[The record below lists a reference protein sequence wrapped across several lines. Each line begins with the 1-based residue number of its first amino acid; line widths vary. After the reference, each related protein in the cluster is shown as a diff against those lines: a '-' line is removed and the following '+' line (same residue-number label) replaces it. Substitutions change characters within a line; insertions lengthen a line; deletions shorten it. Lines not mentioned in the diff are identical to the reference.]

1 MAIDTVRDV
10 LSAVPGATPTS
21 MFRDPEKNRSVGGAP
36 GSHHTRGTPD
46 NPRAVDL
53 VPAEGESMEQL
64 EARLRSSG
72 LNTLELLNEGDH
84 VHVAVDGRPRD
95 PNAQPVPGQPGF
107 RDINVQDLAP
117 EDTPESLTAA
127 GYQFDAATN
136 RWVRPVGNDAPILPA
151 PLDNAY
157 AERQAA
163 RESLALDQEE
173 ADIVQAAMIPQA
185 VLDGAGAVAG
195 DVATGLFME
204 GGTAVLSGAKRGFN
218 ATVDLIDETG
228 TWIENNV
235 IALGGFQIT
244 DPETGALS
252 VRYLRPSEFAARGG
266 SDLGRLAT
274 SENERPETVTGSL
287 IEGVSQFATG
297 WIGGGKIL
305 QGWRTVGNAGRIGKA
320 MAQGALADFTA
331 FDGQEERLAN
341 LLADHAPEV
350 LAPALNWLAA
360 DEDDGELEGRFK
372 NAIEGTV
379 LGGVVDVIG
388 QGVRRLRAARQV
400 RAAAKE
406 AAAREG
412 LQVDPTIPL
421 DEAAVR
427 GEALQA
433 SVREALGNPEA
444 PRFRVKPESPEAV
457 AAREARPAPEVTLNP
472 IPGGADSFEIM
483 VGGQRAGDLVLAPG
497 GQPFVDRV
505 EVLPAFRRQG
515 AATAA
520 YEQVE
525 SVLGRPLVPSPLGL
539 SEEATAFHKAR
550 LAAMP
555 PQEALALLEESRQ
568 IGRTFGISEDHL
580 ADRLGPLDAAARTAP
595 AAPVIT
601 PFQTKVADQAV
612 DGITPAA
619 TRASAD
625 NVFDINLARI
635 NTPEDVQAV
644 IVGMADRMAKDVD
657 LARRGTRSWD
667 QTREAANGVDW
678 VSAMGARQPGGAVNA
693 ETALAYRLALNS
705 SATKLLDLARKVEAE
720 PTLANQFA
728 FRRATATHSAIQ
740 NELMGARAEAGR
752 ALNAFKIPADA
763 PATYLRQIDSL
774 IADVGG
780 ANSAQ
785 ELARRIRMAAEKG
798 DNALN
803 QMVRGGAIART
814 REIIKLVY
822 TNSLLSGIGTPVI
835 NIAGNG
841 MMLGLNFA
849 TRAVSPRLAGAFGG
863 NATMQAGEASA
874 LVHGYQQAM
883 RDIFRMN
890 PLEAAQD
897 IGANAGERL
906 RRDGLWRGMAPGLDN
921 AVPDGVNLRAEREE
935 AGSTMGRPLSAG
947 AWRVEEDSTL
957 GRFLDVMQMVI
968 ESPSNFN
975 SLTDDFFKTVAAR
988 GELHAQAFRRVTTE
1002 GLTGEEA
1009 RARYADLI
1017 QNPTDDMMSAAEK
1030 EMHELTFTN
1039 AGGFDKWASAGRRM
1053 IDDNTGPIPLGTM
1066 VMPFLRTPA
1075 NLVSVGMRY
1084 SPLAPMMKRT
1094 RDALAEGGAAA
1105 ETAKARIAVGT
1116 ALWSV
1121 YIGMAMDGDL
1131 TGRGPGNRAQREA
1144 MQRQDEY
1151 GGSVFQPYS
1160 VRVGNRWFSFERAD
1174 PMGQAMG
1181 LMADMADLMKN
1192 GDWDEAGR
1200 TELDEVAAHAIA
1212 SIGQAFF
1219 DKTMLSGITEL
1230 TSALL
1235 DGSNGE
1241 AERVLMSRA
1250 SAMIPGS
1257 SLSRTFRR
1265 ADDPYLRET
1274 NNVVTA
1280 LMNTMPGLSD
1290 DLPPQRD
1297 LWGRERR
1304 YYTEAPSDQMYNT
1317 LGLQSRGQGGSAIDL
1332 EILNNGVSVAMPNR
1346 SISYAGETVSLKNRP
1361 DIYSEFMRLAGEPAF
1376 EQLNAVAEGRHPDS
1390 EFYFSLTDGP
1400 TGGKAEYIREVVSA
1414 YRDEARAAVTEM
1426 FASDLQAMAAD
1437 RVRRREEARAGE

>member
-21 MFRDPEKNRSVGGAP
+21 TFRDPATNRRVGGSAN
-36 GSHHTRGTPD
+36 SHHMRGTPD

-53 VPAEGESMEQL
+53 VPAPGESMDQL

-72 LNTLELLNEGDH
+72 LNTRELINEGDH

-95 PNAQPVPGQPGF
+95 PAAAGQPGY
-107 RDINVQDLAP
+107 RSVNVQDLAP
-117 EDTPESLTAA
+117 EDTPESLTAQ
-127 GYQFDAATN
+127 GYQFDPSTN
-136 RWVRPVGNDAPILPA
+136 RWFRNIDAPDLPA

-173 ADIVQAAMIPQA
+173 ADIMMAVQFQTPGD
-185 VLDGAGAVAG
+185 VLARTAGAVAS
-195 DVATGLFME
+195 DVGRGVLLE
-204 GGTAVLSGAKRGFN
+204 GGTSVLSGIKRGFN
-218 ATVDLIDETG
+218 ATMDLVDETG
-228 TWIENNV
+228 DWIETHV
-235 IALGGFQIT
+235 PGTIMWEGFDGDAST
-244 DPETGALS
+244 PMR
-252 VRYLRPSEFAARGG
+252 VRLTTQNDAERRMREARGG
-266 SDLGRLAT
+266 DQPNWLQRLGGAQLSAPV
-274 SENERPETVTGSL
+274 SEEERPETVTGRM
-287 IEGVSQFATG
+287 IEGVTQFATG
-297 WIGGGKIL
+297 WVGGGKAL
-305 QGWRTVGNAGRIGKA
+305 QAWKTAGNGARIGKA

-341 LLADHAPEV
+341 LLAEHAPEA

-360 DEDDGELEGRFK
+360 DPEDGEIEGRFK
-372 NAIEGTV
+372 NAVEGSILGGAVDV
-379 LGGVVDVIG
+379 LGVGI
-388 QGVRRLRAARQV
+388 RRLRAAREV
-400 RAAAKE
+400 RT
-406 AAAREG
+406 AARDAARAEG

-421 DEAAVR
+421 DEAATR
-427 GEALQA
+427 GVEVQA
-433 SVREALGNPEA
+433 AVREALGNPEG
-444 PRFRVKPESPEAV
+444 PRFRT
-457 AAREARPAPEVTLNP
+457 AADPEVIVP
-472 IPGGADSFEIM
+472 FQSKIAD
-483 VGGQRAGDLVLAPG
+483 APG
-497 GQPFVDRV
+497 QATSPR
-505 EVLPAFRRQG
+505 AI
-515 AATAA
+515 AAST
-520 YEQVE
+520 
-525 SVLGRPLVPSPLGL
+525 
-539 SEEATAFHKAR
+539 
-550 LAAMP
+550 
-555 PQEALALLEESRQ
+555 
-568 IGRTFGISEDHL
+568 
-580 ADRLGPLDAAARTAP
+580 
-595 AAPVIT
+595 
-601 PFQTKVADQAV
+601 
-612 DGITPAA
+612 
-619 TRASAD
+619 D

-644 IVGMADRMAKDVD
+644 IVGMADKLAKDVD

-667 QTREAANGVDW
+667 ATREASEGVDW
-678 VSAMGARQPGGAVNA
+678 VTAMGTRRAGDAVNA

-705 SATKLLDLARKVEAE
+705 SATKLLELARAVEVE

-774 IADVGG
+774 IADTGG

-785 ELARRIRMAAEKG
+785 ELARRIRQAAEKG

-803 QMVRGGAIART
+803 QMVRGGAMART
-814 REIIKLVY
+814 REIVKLVY
-822 TNSLLSGIGTPVI
+822 TNSLLSGLGTPII

-841 MMLGLNFA
+841 MMLGLNYVA
-849 TRAVSPRLAGAFGG
+849 RTVSPRLAGAFGG
-863 NATMQAGEASA
+863 NATMKAGEASA
-874 LVHGYQQAM
+874 LVHGYQQAF
-883 RDIFRMN
+883 RDMFRMN
-890 PLEAAQD
+890 PLEAAQE

-906 RRDGLWRGMAPGLDN
+906 RRDGLFRGMAPGIDE
-921 AVPDGVNLRAEREE
+921 AMPTGVNLRAEREE
-935 AGSTMGRPLSAG
+935 AGSMMGRPLSAG
-947 AWRVEEDSTL
+947 AWRVSEDSPL
-957 GRFLDVMQMVI
+957 GRVLDIVQMLA
-968 ESPSNFN
+968 EAPSNFN
-975 SLTDDFFKTVAAR
+975 ALTDDFFKTVAAR
-988 GELHAQAFRRVTTE
+988 GELHAQAHRRVVSE
-1002 GLTGEEA
+1002 GLTGEA
-1009 RARYADLI
+1009 LRTRYADLI
-1017 QNPTDDMMSAAEK
+1017 QNPTDDMMAAAEK

-1053 IDDNTGPIPLGTM
+1053 LDENAGPIPLGTI

-1105 ETAKARIAVGT
+1105 ETAKARMALGT

-1121 YIGMAMDGDL
+1121 YMGMAMDGDI

-1144 MQRQDEY
+1144 LQRQDEN

-1160 VRVGNRWFSFERAD
+1160 IRVGDRWFSFERAD

-1200 TELDEVAAHAIA
+1200 AEADEVTAHAVA

-1219 DKTMLSGITEL
+1219 DKTALRGITEL

-1241 AERVLMSRA
+1241 AERLLMQRA
-1250 SAMIPGS
+1250 SGFIPGS
-1257 SLSRTFRR
+1257 SAFRTARR
-1265 ADDPYLRET
+1265 AEDPYLRET
-1274 NNVVTA
+1274 HNVVTA
-1280 LMNTMPGLSD
+1280 MMNTMPGMSD

-1332 EILNNGVSVAMPNR
+1332 EILNNGVSVAMPSR
-1346 SISYAGETVSLKNRP
+1346 SISVAGETVSLKNRP
-1361 DIYSEFMRLAGEPAF
+1361 DIYSEFLRLSGEPAF

-1390 EFYFSLTDGP
+1390 EFYYSLTDGP
-1400 TGGKAEYIREVVSA
+1400 SGGKAEYIREVVSA
-1414 YRDEARAAVTEM
+1414 YRAEARAAVTEM
-1426 FASDLQAMAAD
+1426 YASDLQGMAAE
-1437 RVRRREEARAGE
+1437 RIRRREEARAGE

>member
-21 MFRDPEKNRSVGGAP
+21 TFRDPATNRRVGGAAN
-36 GSHHTRGTPD
+36 SFHTRGTPD

-53 VPAEGESMEQL
+53 VPAGGESMEQL

-72 LNTLELLNEGDH
+72 VNTVELINEGDH
-84 VHVAVDGRPRD
+84 IHVAVDGQPR
-95 PNAQPVPGQPGF
+95 AQGVPGQQPGY
-107 RDINVQDLAP
+107 RVESSEDLAP
-117 EDTPESLTAA
+117 GEAQRLLASGEYQVDPNDPTKIFRVV
-127 GYQFDAATN
+127 GYD
-136 RWVRPVGNDAPILPA
+136 DAPMLPA

-157 AERQAA
+157 AERQAD

-173 ADIVQAAMIPQA
+173 AQIVQAAMVPQG
-185 VLDGAGAVAG
+185 VLDGAGAVAR
-195 DVATGLFME
+195 DVAQGVGLEM
-204 GGTAVLSGAKRGFN
+204 GTAVLSGVKRGFN
-218 ATVDLIDETG
+218 ATMDLIDETG
-228 TWIENNV
+228 DWIETHVPGTIMWEGIDGDASTPMSIRLTTQND
-235 IALGGFQIT
+235 AERRIT
-244 DPETGALS
+244 E
-252 VRYLRPSEFAARGG
+252 ARGG
-266 SDLGRLAT
+266 DQPNWLQRLGMGQLRAPV
-274 SENERPETVTGSL
+274 SEAERPESVTGRL

-297 WIGGGKIL
+297 FVGGGRAL
-305 QGWRTVGNAGRIGKA
+305 QAWKTAGTAGRVGKNLV
-320 MAQGALADFTA
+320 QGALADFTA
-331 FDGQEERLAN
+331 FDGQEERLSN
-341 LLADHAPEV
+341 LLAEYAPEA

-360 DEDDGELEGRFK
+360 SPDDSEVEGRFK
-372 NAIEGTV
+372 NAIEGGILGGAVDV
-379 LGGVVDVIG
+379 LGVGI
-388 QGVRRLRAARQV
+388 RRLKAAREV
-400 RAAAKE
+400 RT
-406 AAAREG
+406 AARDAARAEG

-421 DEAAVR
+421 DEAATR
-427 GEALQA
+427 GAEVQA
-433 SVREALGNPEA
+433 AVREALGNPEG
-444 PRFRVKPESPEAV
+444 PRFRVAAEA
-457 AAREARPAPEVTLNP
+457 
-472 IPGGADSFEIM
+472 D
-483 VGGQRAGDLVLAPG
+483 
-497 GQPFVDRV
+497 
-505 EVLPAFRRQG
+505 
-515 AATAA
+515 
-520 YEQVE
+520 
-525 SVLGRPLVPSPLGL
+525 
-539 SEEATAFHKAR
+539 
-550 LAAMP
+550 
-555 PQEALALLEESRQ
+555 
-568 IGRTFGISEDHL
+568 
-580 ADRLGPLDAAARTAP
+580 
-595 AAPVIT
+595 APVIT
-601 PFQTKVADQAV
+601 PFQAKVDAADAP
-612 DGITPAA
+612 ITPAA
-619 TRASAD
+619 IRASTD

-657 LARRGTRSWD
+657 LARRGRISQD
-667 QTREAANGVDW
+667 ATREAANGVDW
-678 VSAMGARQPGGAVNA
+678 VDSMGARRTGQAMNA
-693 ETALAYRLALNS
+693 EEIVAYRLALNS
-705 SATKLLDLARKVEAE
+705 SATKLDELAAAVEAN
-720 PTLANQFA
+720 PTIASQFA
-728 FRRATATHSAIQ
+728 LRRAASVHAAIQ
-740 NELMGARAEAGR
+740 NEFFGARAEAGR

-774 IADVGG
+774 LADMGG
-780 ANSAQ
+780 AGSAVD
-785 ELARRIRMAAEKG
+785 LARRIRQAKAKG
-798 DNALN
+798 DAALN
-803 QMVRGGAIART
+803 QMVRGGAMAHT

-822 TNSLLSGIGTPVI
+822 TNSLLSGIGTPII

-841 MMLGLNFA
+841 MMLGLNMA

-863 NATMQAGEASA
+863 NATMKAGEASA
-874 LVHGYQQAM
+874 LVHGYQQAI

-890 PLEAAQD
+890 PVQAAQE

-906 RRDGLWRGMAPGLDN
+906 RRDGVFRGMAPGLDE
-921 AVPDGVNLRAEREE
+921 AMPAGLGLRAEREE
-935 AGSTMGRPLSAG
+935 AGAAMGRPLGAA

-957 GRFLDVMQMVI
+957 GRVLDIVQMI
-968 ESPSNFN
+968 AEAPSNLN
-975 SLTDDFFKTVAAR
+975 ALTDDFFKTIAAR
-988 GELHAQAFRRVTTE
+988 GELHAQAHRRVVSE
-1002 GLTGEEA
+1002 GLTGEPA

-1017 QNPTDDMMSAAEK
+1017 QNPTDDMMAAAEK
-1030 EMHELTFTN
+1030 EMNELTFTN

-1053 IDDNTGPIPLGTM
+1053 VDENTGPIPVGTM
-1066 VMPFLRTPA
+1066 IMPFLRTPA
-1075 NLVSVGMRY
+1075 NLVSIGMRY
-1084 SPLAPMMKRT
+1084 SPLAPMMKRA

-1144 MQRQDEY
+1144 LQRTDEY

-1160 VRVGNRWFSFERAD
+1160 VRIGNRWVSFERAD

-1241 AERVLMSRA
+1241 AERLLMSRA
-1250 SAMIPGS
+1250 SALIPGS
-1257 SLSRTFRR
+1257 SMARTFRR
-1265 ADDPYLRET
+1265 ADDPYMRET

-1304 YYTEAPSDQMYNT
+1304 YYTEAASDQMYNT

-1346 SISYAGETVSLKNRP
+1346 SISFMGETVSLKNRP
-1361 DIYSEFMRLAGEPAF
+1361 DIYSEFMRMAGTPAY

-1390 EFYFSLTDGP
+1390 EFYFSLSDGP
-1400 TGGKAEYIREVVSA
+1400 DGGKADYIRDVVSA

-1426 FASDLQAMAAD
+1426 FANDLQAMAAD
-1437 RVRRREEARAGE
+1437 KVRRREDARSVE

>member
-10 LSAVPGATPTS
+10 LGAVPGATPTS
-21 MFRDPEKNRSVGGAP
+21 TYRDPATNRRVGGAAN
-36 GSHHTRGTPD
+36 SFHTRGTPD
-46 NPRAVDL
+46 DPRAVDL
-53 VPAEGESMEQL
+53 VPAEGESMGQL

-72 LNTLELLNEGDH
+72 LNTVELLNEGDH
-84 VHVAVDGRPRD
+84 IHVAVDGQPREQ
-95 PNAQPVPGQPGF
+95 AAPGQQPGY
-107 RDINVQDLAP
+107 RVESSEDLAP
-117 EDTPESLTAA
+117 GEAQRLLASGEYQLDPNDPSKIFKVV
-127 GYQFDAATN
+127 GYDN
-136 RWVRPVGNDAPILPA
+136 APMPPT
-151 PLDNAY
+151 PLDSAY

-173 ADIVQAAMIPQA
+173 AQIIQAAMVPQG
-185 VLDGAGAVAG
+185 VLDGAGAVAR
-195 DVATGLFME
+195 DVAKGVGLEM
-204 GGTAVLSGAKRGFN
+204 GTAVLSGVKRGFN
-218 ATVDLIDETG
+218 ATMDLIDETG
-228 TWIENNV
+228 DWIEQYV
-235 IALGGFQIT
+235 PGTVMWEGFDGDASTPMSIRLTTQNEAERRMT
-244 DPETGALS
+244 E
-252 VRYLRPSEFAARGG
+252 ARGG
-266 SDLGRLAT
+266 DQPNWLQRLGMAQLRAPV
-274 SENERPETVTGSL
+274 SEAERPESVTGRL

-297 WIGGGKIL
+297 WVGGGKLL
-305 QGWRTVGNAGRIGKA
+305 QGWKTAGNAARIGKS

-331 FDGQEERLAN
+331 FDGQEERLSN
-341 LLADHAPEV
+341 LLAEHAPEA

-360 DEDDGELEGRFK
+360 DPEDGEVEGRFK
-372 NAIEGTV
+372 NVIEGGV
-379 LGGVVDVIG
+379 LGGVVDVL
-388 QGVRRLRAARQV
+388 GVGIRRLKAAREV
-400 RAAAKE
+400 RS
-406 AAAREG
+406 AARDAARAEG
-412 LQVDPTIPL
+412 LQVDPTL
-421 DEAAVR
+421 AMDEAAAR
-427 GEALQA
+427 GVEVQA
-433 SVREALGNPEA
+433 AVREALGNPEG
-444 PRFRVKPESPEAV
+444 PRFRVAAEA
-457 AAREARPAPEVTLNP
+457 E
-472 IPGGADSFEIM
+472 
-483 VGGQRAGDLVLAPG
+483 
-497 GQPFVDRV
+497 
-505 EVLPAFRRQG
+505 
-515 AATAA
+515 
-520 YEQVE
+520 
-525 SVLGRPLVPSPLGL
+525 
-539 SEEATAFHKAR
+539 
-550 LAAMP
+550 
-555 PQEALALLEESRQ
+555 
-568 IGRTFGISEDHL
+568 
-580 ADRLGPLDAAARTAP
+580 
-595 AAPVIT
+595 APVIT
-601 PFQTKVADQAV
+601 PFQTKVDAADDAT
-612 DGITPAA
+612 ITPAA
-619 TRASAD
+619 IRASTD

-657 LARRGTRSWD
+657 LARRGRIS
-667 QTREAANGVDW
+667 QEATREAANGVDW
-678 VSAMGARQPGGAVNA
+678 VDSMGARRTGQAMNA
-693 ETALAYRLALNS
+693 EEIVAYRLALNS
-705 SATKLLDLARKVEAE
+705 SATKLDELAKAVEDN
-720 PTLANQFA
+720 PTIASQFA
-728 FRRATATHSAIQ
+728 LRRAASVHAAIQ
-740 NELMGARAEAGR
+740 NEFFGARAEAGR

-763 PATYLRQIDSL
+763 PATYLRQLDSL
-774 IADVGG
+774 LADMGG
-780 ANSAQ
+780 AGSAV
-785 ELARRIRMAAEKG
+785 ELARRIRQAKAKG

-803 QMVRGGAIART
+803 QMVRGGAMART
-814 REIIKLVY
+814 SEIIKLVY

-835 NIAGNG
+835 NIAGNA
-841 MMLGLNFA
+841 MMLGLNMA
-849 TRAVSPRLAGAFGG
+849 TRAVSPRLASAFGG
-863 NATMQAGEASA
+863 NATMKAGEASA

-890 PLEAAQD
+890 PVQAAQD

-947 AWRVEEDSTL
+947 AWRVEEDSVL
-957 GRFLDVMQMVI
+957 GRTLDILQMLV

-988 GELHAQAFRRVTTE
+988 GELHAQAHRRVVSE
-1002 GLTGEEA
+1002 GLTGEPA
-1009 RARYADLI
+1009 RERYADLI
-1017 QNPTDDMMSAAEK
+1017 QNPTDDMMAAAEK

-1053 IDDNTGPIPLGTM
+1053 MDENSGPIPLGTM

-1121 YIGMAMDGDL
+1121 YMGMAMDGDL

-1144 MQRQDEY
+1144 MQRTDEY

-1160 VRVGNRWFSFERAD
+1160 VRVGDRWFSFERAD
-1174 PMGQAMG
+1174 PLGQAMG

-1241 AERVLMSRA
+1241 AERLLMSRA
-1250 SAMIPGS
+1250 SALIPGS
-1257 SLSRTFRR
+1257 SLARTFRR
-1265 ADDPYLRET
+1265 ADDPYMRET
-1274 NNVVTA
+1274 HNIATA
-1280 LMNTMPGLSD
+1280 MMNTMPGLSD

-1304 YYTEAPSDQMYNT
+1304 YYTEAPTDQMYNT

-1346 SISYAGETVSLKNRP
+1346 SLSFMGETVSLKNRP
-1361 DIYSEFMRLAGEPAF
+1361 DIYSEFMRLAGAPSF
-1376 EQLNAVAEGRHPDS
+1376 DHLNAVAEGRHPDS
-1390 EFYFSLTDGP
+1390 EFYYSLSDGP
-1400 TGGKAEYIREVVSA
+1400 TGGKADYIREVVGA

-1426 FASDLQAMAAD
+1426 FASDLQVMAAD
-1437 RVRRREEARAGE
+1437 KVRRREEARSAE

>member
-10 LSAVPGATPTS
+10 LGAVPGAQPTNTFRTP
-21 MFRDPEKNRSVGGAP
+21 EHNRRVGGVP
-36 GSHHTRGTPD
+36 GSFHTRGSPD
-46 NPRAVDL
+46 DPRAVDL
-53 VPAEGESMEQL
+53 IPAEGESMGQL

-72 LNTLELLNEGDH
+72 ANTVELINEGDH
-84 VHVAVDGRPRD
+84 IHVAVDGRPRD
-95 PNAQPVPGQPGF
+95 PAAPGGEQPGY
-107 RDINVQDLAP
+107 RSVNVQDLAP
-117 EDTPESLTAA
+117 GDTPESLAA
-127 GYQFDAATN
+127 QGYQFDASTN
-136 RWVRPVGNDAPILPA
+136 RWFRNLDAPSIPA

-173 ADIVQAAMIPQA
+173 AQIIQAGMVPQA

-195 DVATGLFME
+195 DVAKGVFLE
-204 GGTAVLSGAKRGFN
+204 GGTAVLSGVKRGFN
-218 ATVDLIDETG
+218 ATMDLIDETG
-228 TWIENNV
+228 DWIEKYVPGTVMWEGIDGDASTPMSIRLTTQND
-235 IALGGFQIT
+235 AERRMRAAQGGDLTLLQRLGMAQIT
-244 DPETGALS
+244 AP
-252 VRYLRPSEFAARGG
+252 VR
-266 SDLGRLAT
+266 
-274 SENERPETVTGSL
+274 ENERPESVTGRL

-297 WIGGGKIL
+297 FVGGGRAL
-305 QGWRTVGNAGRIGKA
+305 QGWKTAGTAGRIGKNLV
-320 MAQGALADFTA
+320 QGALADFTA
-331 FDGQEERLAN
+331 FDGQEERLSN
-341 LLADHAPEV
+341 LLAEHAPEA

-360 DEDDGELEGRFK
+360 DPEDGEVEGRFK
-372 NAIEGTV
+372 NAIEGGILGGAVDV
-379 LGGVVDVIG
+379 LGVGI
-388 QGVRRLRAARQV
+388 RRLKAAREV
-400 RAAAKE
+400 RTAARDAARAEGLQIDPTLAMDE
-406 AAAREG
+406 AAARGVEV
-412 LQVDPTIPL
+412 QD
-421 DEAAVR
+421 A
-427 GEALQA
+427 
-433 SVREALGNPEA
+433 VREALGNPEG
-444 PRFRVKPESPEAV
+444 PRFRVAKEA
-457 AAREARPAPEVTLNP
+457 E
-472 IPGGADSFEIM
+472 
-483 VGGQRAGDLVLAPG
+483 
-497 GQPFVDRV
+497 
-505 EVLPAFRRQG
+505 
-515 AATAA
+515 
-520 YEQVE
+520 
-525 SVLGRPLVPSPLGL
+525 
-539 SEEATAFHKAR
+539 
-550 LAAMP
+550 
-555 PQEALALLEESRQ
+555 
-568 IGRTFGISEDHL
+568 
-580 ADRLGPLDAAARTAP
+580 
-595 AAPVIT
+595 APVIT
-601 PFQTKVADQAV
+601 PFEKKIDAAERTTRRLPADMSATVARAE
-612 DGITPAA
+612 A
-619 TRASAD
+619 TD

-705 SATKLLDLARKVEAE
+705 SATKLLELARKVEAE

-763 PATYLRQIDSL
+763 PATYLRQVDSL
-774 IADVGG
+774 IADAGG

-785 ELARRIRMAAEKG
+785 ELARRIRQAAEKG

-803 QMVRGGAIART
+803 QMVRGGAMART
-814 REIIKLVY
+814 REIVKLVY
-822 TNSLLSGIGTPVI
+822 TNSLLSGLGTPII
-835 NIAGNG
+835 NVAGNG
-841 MMLGLNFA
+841 MMLGLNYA
-849 TRAVSPRLAGAFGG
+849 TRVVSPRLASAFGG
-863 NATMQAGEASA
+863 AATMKAGEASA
-874 LVHGYQQAM
+874 MVHGYQQAL
-883 RDIFRMN
+883 RDTFRMN
-890 PLEAAQD
+890 PMQAAQE

-906 RRDGLWRGMAPGLDN
+906 RRDGLFRGMAPGLDD
-921 AVPDGVNLRAEREE
+921 AVPPGVSLRAEREE
-935 AGSTMGRPLSAG
+935 AGSQAGRPLSAA
-947 AWRVEEDSTL
+947 AWRVSEDSPL
-957 GRFLDVMQMVI
+957 GRFLDVVQMLA
-968 ESPSNFN
+968 EAPSNFN

-1002 GLTGEEA
+1002 GLTGEAA
-1009 RARYADLI
+1009 RTRYADLI
-1017 QNPTDDMMSAAEK
+1017 QNPTDDMMAAAEK

-1053 IDDNTGPIPLGTM
+1053 MDENAGPIPIGTM

-1084 SPLAPMMKRT
+1084 SPLAPMMKRY

-1105 ETAKARIAVGT
+1105 ETAKARMAVGT
-1116 ALWSV
+1116 ALTSV
-1121 YIGMAMDGDL
+1121 YIGMAMDGEI

-1160 VRVGNRWFSFERAD
+1160 IRVGNRWVSFERAD
-1174 PMGQAMG
+1174 PMGQMMG

-1200 TELDEVAAHAIA
+1200 TEIDEVMAHAVA
-1212 SIGQAFF
+1212 SVGQAFF

-1241 AERVLMSRA
+1241 AERLLMARA

-1257 SLSRTFRR
+1257 SAARTMRR
-1265 ADDPYLRET
+1265 ADDPYMRET
-1274 NNVVTA
+1274 HNIATA
-1280 LMNTMPGLSD
+1280 MMNTMPGLSD

-1304 YYTEAPSDQMYNT
+1304 YYTEAASDQMYNT

-1346 SISYAGETVSLKNRP
+1346 SISYMGETVSLKNRP
-1361 DIYSEFMRLAGEPAF
+1361 DIYSEFMRLAGAPAF
-1376 EQLNAVAEGRHPDS
+1376 EQLNAVAEGRHSDS
-1390 EFYFSLTDGP
+1390 EFYFGLTDGP
-1400 TGGKAEYIREVVSA
+1400 DGGKADYIRDVVSA

-1426 FASDLQAMAAD
+1426 FASDLQAMASD
-1437 RVRRREEARAGE
+1437 KVRRREEARAGE